1 MGDNGNLKNQLLDS
15 FHKSALGGHSGE
27 RATYQRLKLIFYW
40 PKMHQNVN
48 EYVKAC
54 PICKKNKVEHTPYPG
69 LLAPL
74 PVPEMAWTHI
84 SMDFVEGLPKS
95 NSKDVILVVV
105 DRFTKYANFF

>member
-1 MGDNGNLKNQLLDS
+1 
-15 FHKSALGGHSGE
+15 
-27 RATYQRLKLIFYW
+27 
-40 PKMHQNVN
+40 MHQNVN

-105 DRFTKYANFF
+105 DRFTKYANFFNFEPSIHCPRCYHFIFGEYIQVTWSTNSDSD

>member
-1 MGDNGNLKNQLLDS
+1 
-15 FHKSALGGHSGE
+15 
-27 RATYQRLKLIFYW
+27 
-40 PKMHQNVN
+40 MHQNIK